1 MTGIH
6 ARVAAPAVALLLAC
20 VGCGGGGGGSNAPTT
35 PTAQPSSQPG
45 GPAPA
50 AADVSI
56 AIVADAGA
64 QSFNPNPS
72 GVRMGQTVAWR
83 NTDAIVHHVVED
95 SADTGGG
102 DDGYG
107 NGNGGS
113 TSGFDGG
120 QQGPG
125 GVSGI
130 LTARTAGTMH
140 YHCSI
145 HPGMVGTLTVTQ

>member
-6 ARVAAPAVALLLAC
+6 PRWAVPAVVLLLAC
-20 VGCGGGGGGSNAPTT
+20 VGCGGGGGGYNAPTT
-35 PTAQPSSQPG
+35 PSSQPS
-45 GPAPA
+45 GPAPSPT
-50 AADVSI
+50 DVSI

-72 GVRMGQTVAWR
+72 SVRMGQTVAWR
-83 NTDAIVHHVVED
+83 NTDTLVHHIVED
-95 SADTGGG
+95 SADTGPGG
-102 DDGYG
+102 DGGYG
-107 NGNGGS
+107 PVEGGG

-120 QQGPG
+120 QEAPG
-125 GVSGI
+125 AVSST

-145 HPGMVGTLTVTQ
+145 HPGMVGTLTVTP